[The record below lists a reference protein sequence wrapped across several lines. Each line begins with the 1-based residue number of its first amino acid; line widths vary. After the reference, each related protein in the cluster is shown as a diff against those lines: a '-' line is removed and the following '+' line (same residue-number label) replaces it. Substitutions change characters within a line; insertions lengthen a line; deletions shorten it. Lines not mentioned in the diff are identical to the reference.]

1 MKIRSLFTITLSV
14 LIFLLC
20 SFEIPKNLQKKVAKE
35 IKASYGIENYTLTNL
50 TVNTTVNNTLPIKV
64 TNDNFYK
71 VVVSSKVIGYVFL
84 DRAPSKTAEFDYL
97 ILLDATGT
105 IKKSNVLIYRE
116 EYGGE
121 IGSTRWLRQFI
132 GKNIN
137 DDLVYRDNIDAIS
150 GATISVRSMINATNN
165 VLKTVK
171 ILKENKVI

>member
-1 MKIRSLFTITLSV
+1 MLV
-14 LIFLLC
+14 

-35 IKASYGIENYTLTNL
+35 IKKTYNVEEYTLTN
-50 TVNTTVNNTLPIKV
+50 IKISEKI
-64 TNDNFYK
+64 NSSLAIKINDDNFYK
-71 VVVSSKVIGYVFL
+71 ITSNKIVLGYVFL

-97 ILLDATGT
+97 ILLDASGT

-132 GKNIN
+132 GKTIQDNLEYKN
-137 DDLVYRDNIDAIS
+137 NIDAIS

-165 VLKTVK
+165 VLKTIKV
-171 ILKENKVI
+171 LKANKAI

>member
-1 MKIRSLFTITLSV
+1 MKKYFLFSILSLVVTFMLV
-14 LIFLLC
+14 

-35 IKASYGIENYTLTNL
+35 IKKTYNVEEYTLTN
-50 TVNTTVNNTLPIKV
+50 IKISEKI
-64 TNDNFYK
+64 NSSLAIKINDDNFYK
-71 VVVSSKVIGYVFL
+71 ITSNKIVLGYVFL

-97 ILLDATGT
+97 ILLDASGT

-132 GKNIN
+132 GKTIQDNLEYKN
-137 DDLVYRDNIDAIS
+137 NIDAIS

-165 VLKTVK
+165 VLKTIKV
-171 ILKENKVI
+171 LKANKAI

>member
-1 MKIRSLFTITLSV
+1 MKINSLFTITLSI
-14 LIFLLC
+14 LTLFLC

-35 IKASYGIENYTLTNL
+35 IKATYAIENYTLTNISISS
-50 TVNTTVNNTLPIKV
+50 TINNTLPIKV
-64 TNDNFYK
+64 NKDNFYK
-71 VVVSSKVIGYVFL
+71 IVVSSKVLGYVFL
-84 DRAPSKTAEFDYL
+84 DKAPSKTAEFDYL

-137 DDLVYRDNIDAIS
+137 DNLEYKNNIDAIS
-150 GATISVRSMINATNN
+150 GATISVRSMINATND

>member
-1 MKIRSLFTITLSV
+1 MKINSLFTITLFV
-14 LIFLLC
+14 LTLFLC

-35 IKASYGIENYTLTNL
+35 IKATYAIENYTLTNVS
-50 TVNTTVNNTLPIKV
+50 VNSTLNNTLPIKV
-64 TNDNFYK
+64 NNDNFYK
-71 VVVSSKVIGYVFL
+71 VMASNKVLGYVFL
-84 DRAPSKTAEFDYL
+84 DKAPSKTAEFDYL
-97 ILLDATGT
+97 VLLDATGT

-132 GKNIN
+132 GKSTN
-137 DDLVYRDNIDAIS
+137 DNLEYKNNIDAIS
-150 GATISVRSMINATNN
+150 GATISVRSMINATND

>member
-1 MKIRSLFTITLSV
+1 MKINSLYTITISV
-14 LIFLLC
+14 LTLFLC

-35 IKASYGIENYTLTNL
+35 IKSTYAIENFSLTNISISSKL
-50 TVNTTVNNTLPIKV
+50 NSSLPLKIN
-64 TNDNFYK
+64 NDNFYK
-71 VVVSSKVIGYVFL
+71 IETSNKIVGYIFI

-97 ILLDATGT
+97 ILLDVTGT

-121 IGSTRWLRQFI
+121 IGSSRWLRQFI

-137 DDLVYRDNIDAIS
+137 DNLEYKNNIDAIS

-165 VLKTVK
+165 VLKTIK
-171 ILKENKVI
+171 ILKDNKAI

>member
-1 MKIRSLFTITLSV
+1 MKINSLFTTLLSV
-14 LIFLLC
+14 IIFFLC
-20 SFEIPKNLQKKVAKE
+20 SFEIPKNLKKKVAKE
-35 IKASYGIENYTLTNL
+35 IKATYAIENYTLTNVSIN
-50 TVNTTVNNTLPIKV
+50 TVLNATLPIEV
-64 TNDNFYK
+64 NNNNFYK
-71 VVVSSKVIGYVFL
+71 IISSNKVLGYVFL

-132 GKNIN
+132 GKNTN
-137 DDLVYRDNIDAIS
+137 DNLEYKNNIDAIS
-150 GATISVRSMINATNN
+150 GATISVRSMINATND

-171 ILKENKVI
+171 ILKDNKAI